1 MMEKLE
7 GQHDTYIVHYSV
19 LDGDRQGRP
28 PNDPHFDK
36 AHKSCLHKI
45 AKSNNKASVIPSV
58 WFLLPKL
65 WERMDGS
72 AKVHEW
78 DHSSVGFITLFL
90 YCLTLPSV
98 LSYGL
103 AFADSELAI
112 L

>member
-1 MMEKLE
+1 MKPKTGRPKIVWIVSHVPLTFTTSPNILLQTLVLTVLDSMMEKLE

-58 WFLLPKL
+58 
-65 WERMDGS
+65 
-72 AKVHEW
+72 
-78 DHSSVGFITLFL
+78 
-90 YCLTLPSV
+90 
-98 LSYGL
+98 
-103 AFADSELAI
+103 
-112 L
+112 